1 MQLNSRAKT
10 LVLIGGIFII
20 ATNLIFL
27 LSKNGEMLPNTS
39 WGFLFIVF
47 SEIILFFGLA
57 ILEIISEKVDQ
68 VFIRSG
74 AGTVLIIYAIL
85 VFLSSIIYMNL
96 PIVESSIFL
105 IIQIIMFVFAISLE
119 IIIITASKSIK
130 QKRN

>member
-10 LVLIGGIFII
+10 LVLIGVIFII

-39 WGFLFIVF
+39 LGFLFIVF

-57 ILEIISEKVDQ
+57 ILEIISEKGDQ

-74 AGTVLIIYAIL
+74 AGTVLIIYATL
-85 VFLSSIIYMNL
+85 VFLSSIVYMNL
-96 PIVESSIFL
+96 PIVELSIFL
-105 IIQIIMFVFAISLE
+105 IIQIIMFIFAISLE
-119 IIIITASKSIK
+119 LIIITASKSIK

>member
-39 WGFLFIVF
+39 LGFLFIVF

-57 ILEIISEKVDQ
+57 ILEIISEKGDQ

-74 AGTVLIIYAIL
+74 AGTVLIIYATL
-85 VFLSSIIYMNL
+85 VFLSSIVYMNL
-96 PIVESSIFL
+96 PIVELSIFL
-105 IIQIIMFVFAISLE
+105 IIQIIMFIFAISLE
-119 IIIITASKSIK
+119 LIIITASKSIK